1 MTALKYINVIIQTVL
16 RTGGNLKYILD
27 VVSLV
32 IQFNLK
38 IRNYTYNKKK
48 PRMTLS
54 RSDINKR
61 YNAKN
66 KSKICE
72 NAIQKYNE
80 NKEKISARRKEL
92 YAIKKAER
100 QRAIAV

>member
-1 MTALKYINVIIQTVL
+1 MA
-16 RTGGNLKYILD
+16 
-27 VVSLV
+27 
-32 IQFNLK
+32 
-38 IRNYTYNKKK
+38 
-48 PRMTLS
+48 LS
-54 RSDINKR
+54 RREINMR

-66 KSKICE
+66 QSKINE

-100 QRAIAV
+100 QRILAIAV

>member
-1 MTALKYINVIIQTVL
+1 MALTRREIN
-16 RTGGNLKYILD
+16 
-27 VVSLV
+27 
-32 IQFNLK
+32 
-38 IRNYTYNKKK
+38 
-48 PRMTLS
+48 M
-54 RSDINKR
+54 R

-92 YAIKKAER
+92 YAIKKAQAILDSAER